1 MNRRQAL
8 AFAGFALVLAA
19 ALMPR
24 PARADPTPP
33 VILFDNGLRLS
44 SNARPQF
51 ETGFPLRR
59 LIDGNP
65 GTTWV
70 FESLLAATPELS
82 IRLPEGQGAERLILV
97 NGCVARADAGGAELF
112 RRVPARGEGR
122 QSVAL
127 ADTAGDTILVR
138 LEESVPAGRP
148 SDSCLSGPDLTA
160 GGRSLLDTR
169 GYIARSGGEYP
180 DYALFLD
187 GRKITDFPTDHVME
201 AFFIANGTY
210 AVFVHWESAGV
221 TVYNLASGASRVLLE
236 DVLVVYQ
243 SLHWRGGRFEGR
255 QMNPPEGPDTP
266 FSRKVALP

>member
-97 NGCVARADAGGAELF
+97 NGCAAGAALPRMNHATASVARADAGGAELF
-112 RRVPARGEGR
+112 RRVLARGEGR

-160 GGRSLLDTR
+160 GGRSLLDTL
-169 GYIARSGGEYP
+169 GLEN
-180 DYALFLD
+180 D
-187 GRKITDFPTDHVME
+187 GTTPSACRVTSRVAPFIGP
-201 AFFIANGTY
+201 FIAPGPQP
-210 AVFVHWESAGV
+210 V
-221 TVYNLASGASRVLLE
+221 
-236 DVLVVYQ
+236 
-243 SLHWRGGRFEGR
+243 
-255 QMNPPEGPDTP
+255 QMFRP
-266 FSRKVALP
+266 RKPSW